1 MKSTL
6 SLLAVALLTLSFASS
21 ASAADAKEIYAK
33 KCAMCHGAD
42 GKPKKATM
50 KDLTDAKV
58 QAAATDAQWEKDI
71 VEGVKADGKVVMPPT
86 KGITADDAK
95 ELVKVCRSFKK

>member
-6 SLLAVALLTLSFASS
+6 SLLAAALLTLSFASL
-21 ASAADAKEIYAK
+21 ASADGKAIYAQ
-33 KCAMCHGAD
+33 KCAMCHGPD

-50 KDLTDAKV
+50 KDLTDPKV
-58 QAAATDAQWEKDI
+58 QAAGKDADWEKAI
-71 VEGVKADGKVVMPPT
+71 LEGVRSTDNKVLMPPT
-86 KGITADDAK
+86 KGISADDAK